1 MKGAVRLR
9 GFQGTGGGGED
20 GYKKGARGAV
30 QELGRGQEVQ
40 CRSWEGGKGCT
51 EGVGKGAIGAV
62 QELGRG
68 QGVKNRS

>member
-1 MKGAVRLR
+1 M
-9 GFQGTGGGGED
+9 
-20 GYKKGARGAV
+20 